1 MKAVVA
7 AFNQEKA
14 LVGAFSVLT
23 NLRMELFQALLS
35 TLHLAHC
42 ITLLCLLCQVRREDT
57 ARLHHTG
64 SISGCPVSGSEV
76 HLRYYIIALDVN
88 TGYHCSWVFVGSNTG
103 NDWSCT
109 TQSSVTCTCGK
120 CLKWHTQNSK
130 LISYRFRSQQ
140 FRHFHTL
147 IILST
152 QCSQSKN
159 NLYWLQ

>member
-14 LVGAFSVLT
+14 LVGAFSVIT
-23 NLRMELFQALLS
+23 NHPMELFQALLC

-88 TGYHCSWVFVGSNTG
+88 TGYHCSWGV
-103 NDWSCT
+103 
-109 TQSSVTCTCGK
+109 CGI
-120 CLKWHTQNSK
+120 Q
-130 LISYRFRSQQ
+130 
-140 FRHFHTL
+140 
-147 IILST
+147 
-152 QCSQSKN
+152 
-159 NLYWLQ
+159 YWK

>member
-1 MKAVVA
+1 MSTVDIPLCPPSPRLTCWGPWRPPRPRPWSMLCVVSSQHSAV
-7 AFNQEKA
+7 
-14 LVGAFSVLT
+14 
-23 NLRMELFQALLS
+23 S

-120 CLKWHTQNSK
+120 CLK
-130 LISYRFRSQQ
+130 
-140 FRHFHTL
+140 
-147 IILST
+147 
-152 QCSQSKN
+152 
-159 NLYWLQ
+159 